1 MPLQS
6 RISREVAWEPDT
18 MQAKGNAVRYWIVEN
33 NKRTSDYCKDQLVV
47 WKNNLK
53 TQSLIEGTSK
63 CRWGMFQMGVWN

>member
-6 RISREVAWEPDT
+6 RITREVAWEPDT

-47 WKNNLK
+47 
-53 TQSLIEGTSK
+53 
-63 CRWGMFQMGVWN
+63 